1 MQIIKFSTKI
11 IETNLMIVA
20 HRSDFSVVVLFREVS
35 CQTKVTNL
43 QQEALRDQNI
53 PGSQVTMDT
62 LQSEKLI

>member
-1 MQIIKFSTKI
+1 
-11 IETNLMIVA
+11 MIVA